1 MTGFR
6 FQNIPEKNHSFGLTK
21 DITGS
26 QAHKVLQLIQHFF
39 FFVFMKKKLT
49 GGEGVGGRQWI
60 HENVLR

>member
-6 FQNIPEKNHSFGLTK
+6 FQNIPEKNRSFGLTK

-26 QAHKVLQLIQHFF
+26 QAAHPAIFF
-39 FFVFMKKKLT
+39 FFGFMKKKLT
-49 GGEGVGGRQWI
+49 RAEGIGGRQWI